1 MATRTYTREVDKP
14 RNSINSSEQWST
26 KQKFEAVALY
36 KLLGNL
42 VEVSAQTRIPVQT
55 LRQWHIKDWWKDYEL
70 EIAQGS
76 RSKLSAKLERV
87 RDRAI
92 AVVEDRLEH
101 GDFVFDQKTGQIL
114 RKPVNAQT
122 AGKILVDTVD
132 KSILIDKLNQ
142 EHKLTMSI
150 DKMSDR
156 IATLHETFGKL
167 ARKSNQK
174 PLGDVIDVEVVPESL
189 LSDES
194 ERRSSNAVHEEREAG
209 LQEGAS
215 PGARPSSGEG
225 EGASGEEFR
234 KSLDWVEGWRPEAS
248 GPQDTSFEGGF
259 ELQEQPEGSVSTPE

>member
-14 RNSINSSEQWST
+14 RNSVNSSEQWST

-142 EHKLTMSI
+142 EHKLVMSI

-156 IATLHETFGKL
+156 IATLHSTFGAL

-174 PLGDVIDVEVVPESL
+174 ALGDVIDVEVIPDAL
-189 LSDES
+189 HDEWQ
-194 ERRSSNAVHEEREAG
+194 AQ
-209 LQEGAS
+209 LQEGTG
-215 PGARPSSGEG
+215 PGACPSPGEG
-225 EGASGEEFR
+225 EGASGTEL
-234 KSLDWVEGWRPEAS
+234 SQSDDGPEGRGPEAS
-248 GPQDTSFEGGF
+248 GSQDSPFQGGQQLEEQLEGGVGSFE
-259 ELQEQPEGSVSTPE
+259 